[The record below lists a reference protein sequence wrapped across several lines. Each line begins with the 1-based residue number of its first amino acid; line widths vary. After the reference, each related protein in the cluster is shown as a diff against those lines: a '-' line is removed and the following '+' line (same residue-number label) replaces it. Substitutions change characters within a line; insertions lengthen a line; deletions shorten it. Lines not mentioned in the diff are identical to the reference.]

1 MRGIDYLVLIYLY
14 LIDEKAI
21 ELLCLSNDF

>member
-1 MRGIDYLVLIYLY
+1 MESLY

-21 ELLCLSNDF
+21 